1 MCFKTISPHSPHPPL
16 RPLLTLDL
24 FLLWHLYI
32 EDFQHILKS
41 YIKAFVLCFSHMPFL
56 MDYCSRVARTGG
68 DTLFW
73 VLMLLFSAG
82 VSVSGFGMIMTVGFD
97 IYSCLYWDGVPFLD
111 FCCPLW
117 ISAMCSDCSECF
129 WVLARCV
136 HWKFQVKCV
145 SRYWEL
151 TEMNGDGIDGG
162 IQGVHHK
169 IWLSPQ
175 GLELG

>member
-1 MCFKTISPHSPHPPL
+1 
-16 RPLLTLDL
+16 
-24 FLLWHLYI
+24 
-32 EDFQHILKS
+32 
-41 YIKAFVLCFSHMPFL
+41 MPFL

-117 ISAMCSDCSECF
+117 ISGMCGDCGFSVVNASEF
-129 WVLARCV
+129 LPGV
-136 HWKFQVKCV
+136 FTES
-145 SRYWEL
+145 SR
-151 TEMNGDGIDGG
+151 
-162 IQGVHHK
+162 
-169 IWLSPQ
+169 
-175 GLELG
+175 